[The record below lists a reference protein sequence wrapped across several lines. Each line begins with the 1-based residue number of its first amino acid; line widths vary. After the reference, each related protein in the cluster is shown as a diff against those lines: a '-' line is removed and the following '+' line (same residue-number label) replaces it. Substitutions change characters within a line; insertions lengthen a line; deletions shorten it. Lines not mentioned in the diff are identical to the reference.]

1 MGQHEDV
8 ESAEVTE
15 SVRESVEPVV
25 GDVQLLQ
32 LLTEPL
38 HVCREAWGG
47 GEGGEGGE
55 EGEGGEGGEEGEG
68 GRCTL
73 VCCVALPCLF
83 V

>member
-32 LLTEPL
+32 LLTQPL

-47 GEGGEGGE
+47 GE
-55 EGEGGEGGEEGEG
+55 EGEGEGE
-68 GRCTL
+68 
-73 VCCVALPCLF
+73 
-83 V
+83 